1 MAAINTPPLPPLLTT
16 GVVLLLRE
24 LGRQAAE
31 EGGAVYMLN
40 GNHEALNVCGDFRY
54 VTAGAFVESAAA
66 AGLRGDALQVWD
78 NQLRAR
84 LRLYSPGGPMAVEL
98 SKNPAVL
105 VVNDTV
111 FAHGGLLPQHVKY
124 GLERLNAEVAAWMR
138 GARNADGTH
147 AAPPFLAMG
156 YVVGVVCTLMMYM
169 CKHCMSKLQKYST
182 HPPST
187 Q

>member
-1 MAAINTPPLPPLLTT
+1 MRHTCSTDYQPP

-24 LGRQAAE
+24 LSRQAAE

-111 FAHGGLLPQHVKY
+111 FAHGGLLPQHVTY
-124 GLERLNAEVAAWMR
+124 GLERLNNEVSAWMR
-138 GARNADGTH
+138 GARNPDGTH

-156 YVVGVVCTLMMYM
+156 
-169 CKHCMSKLQKYST
+169 
-182 HPPST
+182 
-187 Q
+187 